1 MVSSKIWF
9 CTDSIRL
16 MLLLHSIPPF
26 MLHTL
31 FLLRLSRYIL
41 LRIPFLCLIL
51 CLHLL
56 SLSPLPHISCS
67 IRLPSSV
74 LTPCIVSLFTER
86 VNSGM
91 NVRVTVRVT
100 FSASSPLSSYHP
112 SCAPCGPIGPSPAP
126 APWLCAGNERSRH
139 AWSGLRPGKAGRR
152 GQAGRGGFSLDVHT
166 SVGLGWAPEGPARGF
181 WGMFKRHEALG
192 ELGDIWDEPM

>member
-91 NVRVTVRVT
+91 NECAGHCQGD
-100 FSASSPLSSYHP
+100 FLCILSSLLLP
-112 SCAPCGPIGPSPAP
+112 SV
-126 APWLCAGNERSRH
+126 LRS
-139 AWSGLRPGKAGRR
+139 LRPHRPVPR
-152 GQAGRGGFSLDVHT
+152 PCPLIMC
-166 SVGLGWAPEGPARGF
+166 W
-181 WGMFKRHEALG
+181 
-192 ELGDIWDEPM
+192 